1 MLKQS
6 VWFLGLIF
14 AASCGGDP
22 SFVLDRHN
30 DPTTESEGV
39 RRVRARQNL
48 VYVPAGSTEPTELA
62 LSFVEGERSVGGGVS
77 AITSGLPT

>member
-48 VYVPAGSTEPTELA
+48 VYVLPSTV
-62 LSFVEGERSVGGGVS
+62 FEGQARRLHDGHRI
-77 AITSGLPT
+77 AA